1 MRAAAADQ
9 AKDRRAGWLLR
20 LGFLLFFL
28 LLVFPGLKIFVY
40 AKALVFLLFACV
52 IAIRSVRGIYLDKR
66 VVIWTIVL
74 AAVGLLF
81 TIRGLALG
89 APGALYVL
97 RVHSIWPLAYL
108 IVLSG
113 IDDVRIFRGLDRTIV
128 FSAIFLALFGVYLLL
143 AAANVLPGMSVLEL
157 MFTPEELAQG
167 TYLTAMLGE
176 DHAELFYTGLM
187 SMPFLFPYL
196 AAAVVSRP
204 SQTAWTSK
212 RWMAVSLALCV
223 VVVLLSGRRALQ
235 LIAMATPLIILA
247 LGAFQPSRE
256 RGALVKSVAR
266 MATAFV
272 LLVVLAVAL
281 LLPVY
286 KITFQGL
293 EERFTSGFEFTA
305 VTRTESEIVRL
316 QQYQA
321 MMDEWTG
328 NPWIGRGLGAS
339 AHAFTRSDKLPWAY
353 ELSYIYLL
361 LETGLVGFAI
371 YAAGVVWIFWSGIK
385 IIRRGGI
392 GAQFMLPAL
401 AGLTGMLIAN
411 ATNPYLAGQDGM
423 WSIFLP
429 LAFINYWL
437 LSNKSAR
444 AVPQAGSA
452 SHA

>member
-1 MRAAAADQ
+1 MRAAADQ
-9 AKDRRAGWLLR
+9 AKDHRAGWLLR

-28 LLVFPGLKIFVY
+28 LIVFPGLHILLY
-40 AKALVFLLFACV
+40 PKALVFVLFLGVLAV
-52 IAIRSVRGIYLDKR
+52 KAARGVSLNRR
-66 VVIWTIVL
+66 VAIWTLAL
-74 AAVGLLF
+74 AAVGLMF
-81 TIRGLALG
+81 AVRGLALG
-89 APGALYVL
+89 APGVLYVA
-97 RVHSIWPLAYL
+97 RTHAIWPLVYL
-108 IVLSG
+108 IVISG
-113 IDDVRIFRGLDRTIV
+113 MDDIRIFCGLDRTIV
-128 FSAIFLALFGVYLLL
+128 FSSAFVAVFGFYLLL
-143 AAANVLPGMSVLEL
+143 ASINILPGMSLLEL

-167 TYLTAMLGE
+167 SYLLAGFGS
-176 DHAELFYTGLM
+176 DHAELAYTGLM

-371 YAAGVVWIFWSGIK
+371 YAAGIVWIFWSGIK
-385 IIRRGGI
+385 IIRCGGI
-392 GAQFMLPAL
+392 GAQFMVPAL

-411 ATNPYLAGQDGM
+411 ATNPYLAGSDGM